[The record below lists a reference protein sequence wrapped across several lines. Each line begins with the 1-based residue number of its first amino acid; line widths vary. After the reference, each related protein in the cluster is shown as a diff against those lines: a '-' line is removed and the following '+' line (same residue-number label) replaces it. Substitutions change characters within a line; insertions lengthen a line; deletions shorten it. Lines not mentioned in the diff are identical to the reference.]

1 MNGQSERVDGMKV
14 VILAGGYGT
23 RLSEE
28 TGIIP
33 KPMIEIG
40 GRPLLWHL
48 MKTFRHHGMREF
60 IVALGYKGQVIKRY
74 FLQYPQ
80 LESNLRI
87 DLASG
92 RIERDHAVQEDW
104 TVDLV
109 DTGSDSMTGGRL
121 RRLGP
126 MLDSTFIFTYGDGL
140 ADIDINRLI
149 AFHRRHGK
157 LATVTAVEPPSR
169 FGILQMDGDRVD
181 AFEEKPAGAGGRI
194 SGGFFVLEPQVID
207 YIEGDETRWEAEP
220 LERLAREGQLHA
232 YSHQGFWQC
241 VDTLHELRVL
251 RNMWELGRAPW
262 KLWN

>member
-126 MLDSTFIFTYGDGL
+126 IY
-140 ADIDINRLI
+140 
-149 AFHRRHGK
+149 
-157 LATVTAVEPPSR
+157 E
-169 FGILQMDGDRVD
+169 
-181 AFEEKPAGAGGRI
+181 
-194 SGGFFVLEPQVID
+194 
-207 YIEGDETRWEAEP
+207 
-220 LERLAREGQLHA
+220 
-232 YSHQGFWQC
+232 
-241 VDTLHELRVL
+241 
-251 RNMWELGRAPW
+251 ELGRVEDAIIAYARLAAWWAEADPDRQPIVRDARAR
-262 KLWN
+262 LVALQSRERSGP